1 MDLLNPTPRDVQLG
15 AIIDQCVGQK
25 AKKRIARR
33 RIDIVTGNVNSY
45 ARILNGPTQL
55 EKLKTYNQLAA
66 SMAEIQKEKDEKNEA
81 SRAEKK
87 IAAVE
92 KAAKKLQKEQKAREE
107 HVRLFPICSQHVAL
121 GLGHML
127 SLTVPQKVAILKH
140 VYNHPEAKKSL
151 KMADANQYLKDVM
164 PAVPTLPVDT
174 SEGEY
179 LNNVNSIYDDFVN
192 GMDEEPSND
201 DDMGIA

>member
-121 GLGHML
+121 GLDHVL
-127 SLTVPQKVAILKH
+127 KLTVPQKVAILKH
-140 VYNHPEAKKSL
+140 VYNHPGAKKSL
-151 KMADANQYLKDVM
+151 KMDRANQYLKDVM

>member
-1 MDLLNPTPRDVQLG
+1 MILTFL
-15 AIIDQCVGQK
+15 
-25 AKKRIARR
+25 
-33 RIDIVTGNVNSY
+33 IVTM
-45 ARILNGPTQL
+45 
-55 EKLKTYNQLAA
+55 K
-66 SMAEIQKEKDEKNEA
+66 
-81 SRAEKK
+81 RAE
-87 IAAVE
+87 VE

-121 GLGHML
+121 GLDHVL
-127 SLTVPQKVAILKH
+127 KLTVPQKIAILKH
-140 VYNHPEAKKSL
+140 VYNHPGAKKSL